1 MMQDAP
7 LPSTAESRR
16 PSVASN
22 TTTAPFCSNPAY
34 QSFPRNPRTS
44 IYCLSSTINLIIH
57 IDPVLLYFSAF
68 HDPRISFSKLDDKF
82 ILETDDGQ
90 EFEYDTALKRWIPTV
105 DEQLLRQ
112 QQEAY
117 KVEGVDDN
125 DEVTASQLKKKRK
138 QQATKDEGNGQ
149 KPKKQRVNTAVYVT
163 SIPLDADF
171 EEIRYVFSKC
181 GVIAEEI
188 DSGRPRIKMYMDDD
202 GKFKGEALVV
212 FFRPESVNLAIQM
225 LDDSDFRLGV
235 TGPQGPM
242 RVQPADFSYK
252 SQQEAPTKTS
262 AKDKRKII
270 QRTQR
275 LNKYGT
281 YKYEWSF
288 GRRDLLMW
296 WNSKLA
302 DWDDDEPSAL
312 PETNSKFEKVVI
324 LKHMFT
330 LKELDDDPAAI
341 LDIKEDIRD
350 ECSKLGEVTNVV
362 LYDKETDGV
371 VSVKFQD
378 PEAAR
383 NCVKLMD
390 GRYFAGTRV
399 EAYISDGSERF
410 KKTNEKRAAL
420 EDLAERGLDADED
433 EEEKQ
438 RLDEFGT
445 WLESSHTVENTAK

>member
-1 MMQDAP
+1 MTMSKSRHRNSRKNASNKRQKTRLVGYSP
-7 LPSTAESRR
+7 LAY
-16 PSVASN
+16 VASLGGL
-22 TTTAPFCSNPAY
+22 T
-34 QSFPRNPRTS
+34 
-44 IYCLSSTINLIIH
+44 LVDST
-57 IDPVLLYFSAF
+57 
-68 HDPRISFSKLDDKF
+68 
-82 ILETDDGQ
+82 Q
-90 EFEYDTALKRWIPTV
+90 
-105 DEQLLRQ
+105 
-112 QQEAY
+112 
-117 KVEGVDDN
+117 
-125 DEVTASQLKKKRK
+125 
-138 QQATKDEGNGQ
+138 GNGQ

-275 LNKYGT
+275 LNKYET

-330 LKELDDDPAAI
+330 LKELDVWIFFLSCFPPVSC
-341 LDIKEDIRD
+341 LHLLTMP
-350 ECSKLGEVTNVV
+350 LG
-362 LYDKETDGV
+362 
-371 VSVKFQD
+371 
-378 PEAAR
+378 
-383 NCVKLMD
+383 
-390 GRYFAGTRV
+390 
-399 EAYISDGSERF
+399 
-410 KKTNEKRAAL
+410 
-420 EDLAERGLDADED
+420 
-433 EEEKQ
+433 
-438 RLDEFGT
+438 
-445 WLESSHTVENTAK
+445 

>member
-1 MMQDAP
+1 MA
-7 LPSTAESRR
+7 
-16 PSVASN
+16 
-22 TTTAPFCSNPAY
+22 
-34 QSFPRNPRTS
+34 
-44 IYCLSSTINLIIH
+44 SSTLEGASIPPPSGNFPQ
-57 IDPVLLYFSAF
+57 DPSEFDS
-68 HDPRISFSKLDDKF
+68 DPRISFSKLDNKF
-82 ILETDDGQ
+82 ILETEDGQ
-90 EFEYDTALKRWIPTV
+90 EFEYETVLKRWIPTV
-105 DEQLLRQ
+105 DEELLRQ

-117 KVEGVDDN
+117 KVQGVGDS
-125 DEVTASQLKKKRK
+125 DEVTTSQFKKKRK
-138 QQATKDEGNGQ
+138 QHAMKDEGNGQ
-149 KPKKQRVNTAVYVT
+149 KSKKPRVNTAVYIT

-171 EEIRYVFSKC
+171 DEILHVFSKC

-188 DSGRPRIKMYMDDD
+188 DSGRPRIKMYTDDD

-212 FFRPESVNLAIQM
+212 FFRPESVNLAVQM

-242 RVQPADFSYK
+242 RVQLADFSYK

-262 AKDKRKII
+262 MKDKRKII

-275 LNKYGT
+275 LN
-281 YKYEWSF
+281 
-288 GRRDLLMW
+288 
-296 WNSKLA
+296 SKLA
-302 DWDDDEPSAL
+302 DWDDDDPSAL

-330 LKELDDDPAAI
+330 LKELDEDPAAI

-362 LYDKETDGV
+362 LYDKEPDGV
-371 VSVKFQD
+371 VSARFQD

-410 KKTNEKRAAL
+410 KKTNKKRAAL
-420 EDLAERGLDADED
+420 EDLAERGFDADED
-433 EEEKQ
+433 EDEAQ

-445 WLESSHTVENTAK
+445 WLESSHPVENTAK

>member
-1 MMQDAP
+1 MVSPSPEGASSNFPQD
-7 LPSTAESRR
+7 PSEFDS
-16 PSVASN
+16 
-22 TTTAPFCSNPAY
+22 
-34 QSFPRNPRTS
+34 
-44 IYCLSSTINLIIH
+44 
-57 IDPVLLYFSAF
+57 
-68 HDPRISFSKLDDKF
+68 DPRISFSKLDDKF

-105 DEQLLRQ
+105 SPKNLLPLQICWDSYDCKDFGWFVKLISWWAPLLRAQ
-112 QQEAY
+112 AY

-275 LNKYGT
+275 LN
-281 YKYEWSF
+281 
-288 GRRDLLMW
+288 
-296 WNSKLA
+296 NKLA

-410 KKTNEKRAAL
+410 KKSNEKRAAL